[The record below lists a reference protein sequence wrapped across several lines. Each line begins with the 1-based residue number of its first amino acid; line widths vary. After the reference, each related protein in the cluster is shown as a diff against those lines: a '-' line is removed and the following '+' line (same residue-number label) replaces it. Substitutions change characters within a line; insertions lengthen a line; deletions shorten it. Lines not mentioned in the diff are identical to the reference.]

1 MMYITIEYCDISEAS
16 KLEAAIREA
25 TTIEDIVLQEGSGGV
40 FDVTVDRTKIY
51 SKDKTGRFPTNAEIL
66 DGIILY
72 DLGKPTCGLT

>member
-1 MMYITIEYCDISEAS
+1 MYITIKHCDISEAS
-16 KLEAAIREA
+16 ELEAAIREA

-40 FDVTVDRTKIY
+40 FDVTVDGTKIY

-72 DLGKPTCGLT
+72 DLGKPTCGV